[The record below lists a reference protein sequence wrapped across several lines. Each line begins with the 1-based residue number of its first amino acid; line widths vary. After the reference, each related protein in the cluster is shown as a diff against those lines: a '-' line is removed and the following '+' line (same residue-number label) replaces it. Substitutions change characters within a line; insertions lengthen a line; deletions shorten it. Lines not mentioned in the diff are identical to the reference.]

1 MTKLIPKK
9 IPNKTW
15 QVTCRLVSDED
26 FAEELLYEVFVSL
39 GISLVDIVQQVRR
52 NQREM
57 VCFSSTLNQARKLQS
72 TIRSLKLKGVIVSL
86 KVLHKKDW
94 QDLWKKGIKP
104 FALTAN
110 IDIVPRWTSAQYQ
123 KTNKFPVYIDTN
135 LAFGT
140 GLHETTRF
148 MAQLIELRRG
158 DFISFLDVGTG
169 SGILAI
175 IAHHWGAKKI
185 IAIDI
190 DQQSMAVAQANFK
203 ANRVEK
209 VKLQCAD
216 VQTWRNK
223 TQYDFVAANLVTD
236 DLLNFGTRLVAL
248 VKPQKFLAVSGIS
261 LKNLPR
267 LIKAF
272 GELPLKKIKVIRGQ
286 QWSAVLYQRKD

>member
-15 QVTCRLVSDED
+15 QVTCRLVCDED

-39 GISLVDIVQQVRR
+39 GINLVDIVQQVSR
-52 NQREM
+52 NQREI
-57 VCFSSTLNQARKLQS
+57 VCFSPTLHQAKKLQS
-72 TIRSLKLKGVIVSL
+72 TIRSLKLKGVSVSL

-94 QDLWKKGIKP
+94 QDRWKKGIKP
-104 FALTAN
+104 FVLTPN

-123 KTNKFPVYIDTN
+123 KTKKFPVYMDTN

-175 IAHHWGAKKI
+175 IAHHWGANKI
-185 IAIDI
+185 TAIDI
-190 DQQSMAVAQANFK
+190 DQHSMAVAQANFK
-203 ANRVEK
+203 ANGVEK

-216 VQTWRNK
+216 MQTWRHK

-236 DLLNFGTRLVAL
+236 DLLTFGARLVAL
-248 VKPQKFLAVSGIS
+248 VKSQKFLAVSGIS

-267 LIKAF
+267 LLKAF
-272 GELPLKKIKVIRGQ
+272 RALPLNKLKVIRGQ

>member
-1 MTKLIPKK
+1 MIKLTPKK

-15 QVTCRLVSDED
+15 QITCRLVCDQD

-39 GISLVDIVQQVRR
+39 GISFVDIVQQVRR
-52 NQREM
+52 NQREI
-57 VCFSSTLNQARKLQS
+57 VCFSSILNQAKKLQS

-185 IAIDI
+185 TAIDI

-209 VKLQCAD
+209 VKLKCAD
-216 VQTWRNK
+216 VQTWRHK
-223 TQYDFVAANLVTD
+223 AQYDFVAANLVTD

-267 LIKAF
+267 LLKAF
-272 GELPLKKIKVIRGQ
+272 AELPLKKIKVIRGQ
-286 QWSAVLYQRKD
+286 QWSSVLYQRKD